1 MSEDSFDSLDKNN
14 SFYRCVSKLEDTLLN
29 NFKLHEDEINVI
41 NNNLYDKQNIS
52 GGKKKKPKVN
62 SEKGK
67 EKKYHKIEEDI
78 KTKNLDISHLEILKD
93 IKIGEIV
100 HKEQKLDIFLDRNKK
115 KYVNYKGRK
124 VYT

>member
-62 SEKGK
+62 SEKEK

>member
-41 NNNLYDKQNIS
+41 NNNQYDKQNIS

-62 SEKGK
+62 SEKEK